1 MTQELKTALDSLA
14 DLNSPD
20 RTWVSLEAADLVMK
34 EELRAQI
41 RNETLE
47 EAAAIADYWGS
58 GQWKV
63 KHEKKKRFDLQ
74 ETQAVCNTTGRGI
87 AEDIRALKTA
97 EGK

>member
-14 DLNSPD
+14 DEKDIHVRAWKALDAN
-20 RTWVSLEAADLVMK
+20 VEAMK
-34 EELRAQI
+34 AELR
-41 RNETLE
+41 NEILE

-74 ETQAVCNTTGRGI
+74 EMQAVCNTTGRGI
-87 AEDIRALKTA
+87 AADIRALKTEA
-97 EGK
+97 GK